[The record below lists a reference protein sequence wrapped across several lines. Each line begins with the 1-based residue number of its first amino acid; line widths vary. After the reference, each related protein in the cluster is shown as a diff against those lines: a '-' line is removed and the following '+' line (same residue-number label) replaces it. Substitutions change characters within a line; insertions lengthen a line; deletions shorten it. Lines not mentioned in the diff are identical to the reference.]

1 MNENKENNFKATRYS
16 VSNQLKI
23 NATPNDV
30 FTLACPVEELKWI
43 RNWEFDMIYSE
54 SGVNENNC
62 IFRESM
68 SGLFVLD
75 APDVDTF
82 WYTTLYDKES
92 HRFHALLMFGNLAAG
107 KFEFT
112 VTENENGS
120 SIATWRLTYTA
131 LNEEGNEIADD
142 ALKERMLGML
152 NFLGES
158 AKHYL
163 ETGEMR

>member
-1 MNENKENNFKATRYS
+1 MNENKENNFTATRYF

-23 NATPNDV
+23 NATPDDV
-30 FTLACPVEELKWI
+30 FSLACPVEELKWI
-43 RNWEFDMIYSE
+43 RNWKFDMIYSE

-68 SGLFVLD
+68 SGMFVLD
-75 APDVDTF
+75 TPDIDTF
-82 WYTTLYDKES
+82 WHTTLYDKES

-112 VTENENGS
+112 ITENKNGS
-120 SIATWRLTYTA
+120 SIASWQLTYTA

-142 ALKERMLGML
+142 SLKERMVGML

-163 ETGEMR
+163 ETGEML